1 MDSDAIGE
9 LRSRLSMTD
18 IEVKITNAAPPSSQS
33 NYPSN
38 ISRSPINGP
47 SAACGLQS
55 NQNIPSPSSPLSS
68 LSSHSS
74 NSSPPTANSNT
85 GLRIIKEASIVA
97 DASQISSPKTYQVG
111 NTSVSKKSR
120 KSKTPVACRNQQK
133 KVTAPK
139 STNSIKDSTS
149 ISSVGGVLNLT
160 NIYGKDRGMDMIAEK
175 NPNTNNTLST
185 GGPNMSH
192 NITDSNGLPLP
203 PPSTGIKSY
212 SDFMRNLAAKYNN
225 NE

>member
-85 GLRIIKEASIVA
+85 GLRIIKEASLVG

-120 KSKTPVACRNQQK
+120 KSKKMVQKLRKANQ
-133 KVTAPK
+133 
-139 STNSIKDSTS
+139 
-149 ISSVGGVLNLT
+149 
-160 NIYGKDRGMDMIAEK
+160 RK
-175 NPNTNNTLST
+175 NPMLQNQ
-185 GGPNMSH
+185 PKEIMIH
-192 NITDSNGLPLP
+192 
-203 PPSTGIKSY
+203 
-212 SDFMRNLAAKYNN
+212 
-225 NE
+225 